1 MASLFVVPRA
11 FAASSAIRA
20 ARAPVV
26 AVNAAACRRFKHDSA
41 RPKDL
46 VAAVPAG
53 AIAEAAA
60 PATPALV
67 KDESSNTAMSS
78 FLTSLRAP
86 ACATAA
92 ADGASPARDLWIEF
106 PLMRHD
112 HPLVNDDYYARPPFQ
127 APPAANETVTA
138 VATLTPPPVPTEAP
152 EPVPV
157 FNSALFPY
165 VMSGEC
171 PLLPSAELMVPAG
184 SSAILDMWAEKV
196 MGEDNGM
203 YATSVLRKRRK
214 KMNKHKLRKLRK
226 RTRSERK

>member
-1 MASLFVVPRA
+1 MASLFAVPRA
-11 FAASSAIRA
+11 FAASSAMRA
-20 ARAPVV
+20 ARAPAA

-41 RPKDL
+41 RSKDL

-53 AIAEAAA
+53 AIVEAAA

-67 KDESSNTAMSS
+67 KDESSTAMSS

-86 ACATAA
+86 SSATAF
-92 ADGASPARDLWIEF
+92 ADGAAPARDLWIEF

-112 HPLVNDDYYARPPFQ
+112 HPLVTDDYYARPPFQ
-127 APPAANETVTA
+127 APPMANEAVTA
-138 VATLTPPPVPTEAP
+138 ITTLTPPPVPTEAP

-171 PLLPSAELMVPAG
+171 PLLPSAELMVPAD

-196 MGEDNGM
+196 MGEEENGM